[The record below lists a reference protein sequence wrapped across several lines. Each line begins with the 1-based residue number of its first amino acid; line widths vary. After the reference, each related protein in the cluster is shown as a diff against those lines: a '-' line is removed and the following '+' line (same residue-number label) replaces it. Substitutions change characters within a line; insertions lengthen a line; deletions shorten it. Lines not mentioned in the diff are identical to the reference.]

1 MIDAKL
7 ILIEGMTGVGKS
19 TTAQRLWL
27 HLDSLGHAARWV
39 YEHDVAHPI
48 WPAGEQERLVP
59 AGAVDPAFL
68 KELRLRWSKLAGE
81 CSATGKITI
90 LDGAYFQATIGFLL
104 AMNLSEAAIVEHAL
118 AVDAAI
124 AEASPALVYLRRR
137 DIAQGLRATFED
149 RPGYQDDLLQ
159 HVGKTP
165 YAKRTDLSD
174 VAGLVRFYEHWV
186 ALLDRI
192 RPALRMNTLV
202 IDTEVADA
210 PPRERQLTD
219 FLGLPQ
225 VRDVCGPI
233 REPSRFVGRYRDVSS
248 SEEIA
253 ISGTEQGLYLG
264 DGKGTALIPRPG
276 GSFHLAAVG
285 AELTFTQESGGLFHS
300 LRLSGNLPSLSPVW
314 VRVNDSDDMVTTTA
328 LEASKG

>member
-1 MIDAKL
+1 MVDAKL

-19 TTAQRLWL
+19 TAAQALWL
-27 HLDSLGHAARWV
+27 HLDSLGCPARWI

-48 WPAGEQERLVP
+48 WPAGEQKRLAQ
-59 AGAVDPAFL
+59 AGTLDPAFL
-68 KELRLRWSKLAGE
+68 AELLLRWSNLVHG
-81 CSATGKITI
+81 CSETRTVTI

-104 AMNLSEAAIVEHAL
+104 AMNVPDAAIVDHAH
-118 AVDAAI
+118 AVDATTAD
-124 AEASPALVYLRRR
+124 AAPALVYLRRR
-137 DIAQGLRATFED
+137 DVAAGLHTTFED
-149 RPGYQDDLLQ
+149 RPGYQDELVE
-159 HVGKTP
+159 HVSNSP
-165 YAKRTDLSD
+165 YAKKNGLSD

-202 IDTEVADA
+202 IDTEADDA

-219 FLGLPQ
+219 FLGLPP
-225 VRDVCGPI
+225 VRDVRGSI

-248 SEEIA
+248 SEEIV

-285 AELTFTQESGGLFHS
+285 AELTFMQESGGFFHS
-300 LRLSGNLPSLSPVW
+300 LHLSGNLPSLSPVW
-314 VRVNDSDDMVTTTA
+314 VRVNDSDDMMTTTA
-328 LEASKG
+328 LEASEG